1 MHDSLTIKIKKLLA
15 NQLGVE
21 PDDIENDDS
30 LSEDLHM
37 TAVELADLNHLL
49 EKEGYLLSE
58 TDFTELETVGDL
70 IDSIS
75 SHEEIK

>member
-1 MHDSLTIKIKKLLA
+1 MQDNLTVKINKLLA
-15 NQLGVE
+15 NHLGVE
-21 PDDIENDDS
+21 PEDIENDDS

-37 TAVELADLNHLL
+37 TAVELADFAHVL
-49 EKEGYLLSE
+49 ENEGYPLSKI
-58 TDFTELETVGDL
+58 DFTQTETVGDL

>member
-1 MHDSLTIKIKKLLA
+1 MHDSLTVKINKLLA
-15 NQLGVE
+15 NHLGVE
-21 PDDIENDDS
+21 PEDIENDDS

-37 TAVELADLNHLL
+37 TAVELTDFVHVL
-49 EKEGYLLSE
+49 EKEGYPLSE
-58 TDFTELETVGDL
+58 IDYTELDTVGDL